1 MNPHKITAE
10 FEKAL
15 CDYTGAPYAVA
26 VDNCSNALFL
36 ALYYELNVKHGPL
49 QSGHRPIITI
59 PRHTYPSV
67 PCEIIHAGG
76 KVEFI
81 DNSKF
86 GFPDHFVK
94 GAYFLRN
101 TIVMDSAL
109 HFTHDMYVPSTH
121 MCLSFTG
128 PYKHLKLG
136 KGGAILTDSRSAYEW
151 LKRARFSGRQEC
163 SYHND
168 DFDQE
173 NFIDILNEGKSF
185 HVPTVAGW
193 NFYMPVET
201 AARGLHMM
209 PQFYDK
215 DGKPKHNED
224 LCLPY
229 PDLSRFSIFKQ

>member
-1 MNPHKITAE
+1 MAQGVHKITE
-10 FEKAL
+10 QFEQEL
-15 CDYTGAPYAVA
+15 SRYTGAPYCVC

-36 ALYYELNVKHGPL
+36 ALYYELHVVKDYAFEFSK
-49 QSGHRPIITI
+49 QGHKPRIII

-67 PCEIIHAGG
+67 ACEIMHAGG

-136 KGGAILTDSRSAYEW
+136 KGGAILTDDEQAYKW
-151 LKRARFSGRQEC
+151 FKKARFSGRAEC
-163 SYHND
+163 SYHEDNFD
-168 DFDQE
+168 DCPV
-173 NFIDILNEGKSF
+173 I
-185 HVPTVAGW
+185 GW
-193 NFYMPVET
+193 NFYMLPEI
-201 AARGLHMM
+201 AARGLQMIT
-209 PQFYDK
+209 QFYNQ
-215 DGKPKHNED
+215 DGTPRHNED

-229 PDLSRFSIFKQ
+229 PDLSKFKLWQ